1 MVSWLRAGTLP
12 AAQFASWAD
21 RERLLRPRN
30 GYWIKRSRASG
41 IGPDRV
47 KTQKEYASG
56 GSSLS
61 VRRASDK
68 VGLPILFQKA
78 GLDPVG
84 GTPEDLAKYQTAE
97 IAKWNNVVKTIGYV
111 PE

>member
-1 MVSWLRAGTLP
+1 
-12 AAQFASWAD
+12 
-21 RERLLRPRN
+21 
-30 GYWIKRSRASG
+30 
-41 IGPDRV
+41 
-47 KTQKEYASG
+47 
-56 GSSLS
+56 LS